1 MAYQFVGE
9 RIACPLCNSKD
20 QETVSNQGRDG
31 PLTTVIC
38 NDCGLVFSN
47 PMPTQAELDTFYRSR
62 YRAEYKGTIRPKLK
76 HAYRNGRRAITRFE
90 RIVALGYKSG
100 GGRRLLDI
108 GAGSG
113 EFLYLMHCLGYVAQ
127 GIEPNQGYGGFCRDD
142 LGLSV
147 TIDTLDQVDFASASF
162 DIITANHVVE
172 HLRDPVAAMRRIR
185 NWLSP
190 EGVMVIEVPNAE
202 ATYHA
207 PRTRFH
213 FAHLYNFTA
222 ETLVEAGKRAGF
234 TPFSVELAPGTRH
247 VNIAFKLGPE
257 ITDTTVDRARAS
269 RARRRVESHTSA
281 RHLFSHHPYSR
292 VVGNLLRPIRE
303 KLAIGSQHD
312 ARAVL
317 DALYA
322 PLVARVI

>member
-1 MAYQFVGE
+1 
-9 RIACPLCNSKD
+9 
-20 QETVSNQGRDG
+20 
-31 PLTTVIC
+31 
-38 NDCGLVFSN
+38 
-47 PMPTQAELDTFYRSR
+47 MPTQAELDAFYRSR

-76 HAYRNGRRAITRFE
+76 HAYRNGKRAITRFE
-90 RIVALGYKSG
+90 RIAALGYKSG
-100 GGRRLLDI
+100 GRLLDI

-113 EFLYLMHCLGYVAQ
+113 EFLYLMTRLGYAAQ

-142 LGLSV
+142 LGLSI
-147 TIDTLDQVDFASASF
+147 TIDTLDQVDFEPASF

-172 HLRDPVAAMRRIR
+172 HLRDPVASLRRIR

-202 ATYHA
+202 AVYHA

-213 FAHLYNFTA
+213 FAHLYNFTV
-222 ETLVEAGKRAGF
+222 ETLVEAGKQAGF
-234 TPFSVELAPGTRH
+234 IPLSIELAPGTRH
-247 VNIAFKLGPE
+247 VNIAFKISPE
-257 ITDTTVDRARAS
+257 VSDTTVDRERAS
-269 RARRRVESHTSA
+269 RARERVLSHTPM
-281 RHLFSHHPYSR
+281 RHLLSHHPYSR

-322 PLVARVI
+322 PLVARAI